1 MHFTIQLG
9 AKENRLLYRG
19 LRYIGVRFIEVSLY
33 VTSVEYKSTMQSF
46 RPGGGGAQ
54 QSFMR
59 GVSTPRSNPSSF
71 LYTIKIPFLTILT
84 IFRFLFIITFI
95 GKWYPFHIP
104 SYNKNFAP
112 L

>member
-9 AKENRLLYRG
+9 GKENRSLYRG
-19 LRYIGVRFIEVSLY
+19 LRYIEVRFIKVPLY
-33 VTSVEYKSTMQSF
+33 VTSVECKCKAF
-46 RPGGGGAQ
+46 DRGGGG
-54 QSFMR
+54 
-59 GVSTPRSNPSSF
+59 GGCSTTFYAGSLHPEVQPLIL